1 MVIEDASSLIT
12 KAPISASIE
21 LALPFPGNLSSLK
34 YLDTLLISD
43 VNLTGIIPNDIGN
56 CYALQVFDVSSN
68 SLVGEI
74 PKTIGKLSNLR
85 DLVLSSN
92 KLTGVIPLE
101 IGGLV
106 SLRSL
111 VLFDNYLTGSVP
123 NEIGKL
129 ESLEVVRLGGN
140 KDLSG
145 RIPVE
150 FGKCRNLTVLG
161 LAVTKISGE
170 LPKEI
175 GNLSKLQTLSIYTT
189 LLTGEIPKE
198 IGKCSELLDLYLYEN
213 DIYGSLPA
221 ELGNLRKLEKMLLW
235 QNNISGSIPLE
246 IGNCKS
252 LTIIDLSLN
261 LLSGG
266 IPMSFGNLVNLEE
279 LMLSNNNLS
288 GSIPP
293 VLSNCS
299 RLVQLQ
305 LDRNGLSGFIPDELG
320 MLGELS
326 VFFAWQNKLEGSIPE
341 TVSGMTSLQSL
352 DLSHNLLTG
361 SLPPGLFDLKNLTKL
376 LLISNGI
383 SGSIPSSI
391 GNCSSL
397 IRLRLVNNEI
407 TGQIPKE
414 IGYLEDLDFL
424 DVSNNRLTGVIPDEI
439 GNCTRLQMV
448 NLSNNT
454 LSGTLPS
461 SLASLTD
468 LQALDVSSNNFT
480 GRLPDSFGQLVFI
493 SRLSVSRN
501 ALSGSIPT
509 TLGRCSNLQFLDL
522 SGNQLS
528 GNIPLELFSLVSL
541 DIALNLSWNNLNGK
555 IPPEISAL
563 NKLSALDISHNMLTG
578 DLMALS
584 GLVNLVS
591 LNVSFNN
598 FTGFLPDSKLFR
610 QLSVQELDGNKG
622 LCPLGLKSCFLGQSG
637 GSRMS
642 NKRGFGQSKKLEIA
656 IAVLAIVA
664 VALVF
669 LGAIA
674 VYRVPKAKPQDT
686 DSETGNWSSS
696 NWKFTPFQKLS
707 FTVEQILRCL
717 IETNVIGKG
726 CSGVVYRANLDHGE
740 VIAVKKLWP
749 TTMAAAYC
757 QNDGGPSSMV
767 RDSFSTEVKTLG
779 LIRHKNIVR
788 FLGCCWNR
796 NTRLLMYDY
805 MPNGSLGSVLH
816 ENNGCCLEWNLRY
829 QIILGSAQGLAY
841 LHHDCKPPIVH
852 RDIKANN
859 ILIGLDF
866 EPYIADFGLAKL
878 VDDRDFARSSSTVA
892 GSFGYIAPEIGY
904 MMKVTEKSDV
914 YSFGVVMLEVLTGKQ
929 PIDPTIEDGL
939 HIVDWVRSKRGAVEV
954 LDRSLQARPDPE
966 IEEMM
971 QTLGVA
977 LLCVA
982 PAPDD
987 RPSMKDVE
995 AMLKEIRLD
1004 REEGLKPESKMTLK
1018 GSCVGI
1024 NGEENSKAKAQTFAR
1039 VVSKE
1044 GAWSLTRSVIYG
1056 GLGLEDFCKRGVLA
1070 LWKGVGPAMA
1080 KGITAGYIWT
1090 YRNGF
1095 RCAYEV
1101 LITEGPRGVYEGGG
1115 KSAGIYCSCFSLRPP
1130 ILPSQIPKKLRA
1142 LDVPSDCSTRLFICF
1157 SAWDSCSVSLKT
1169 CTRLF
1174 DDQPSNFEIC
1184 SSGGC
1189 ADVIAGTT
1197 DALIDMNLTENKK
1210 KEGNFNP

>member
-1 MVIEDASSLIT
+1 
-12 KAPISASIE
+12 
-21 LALPFPGNLSSLK
+21 
-34 YLDTLLISD
+34 
-43 VNLTGIIPNDIGN
+43 
-56 CYALQVFDVSSN
+56 
-68 SLVGEI
+68 
-74 PKTIGKLSNLR
+74 
-85 DLVLSSN
+85 
-92 KLTGVIPLE
+92 
-101 IGGLV
+101 
-106 SLRSL
+106 
-111 VLFDNYLTGSVP
+111 
-123 NEIGKL
+123 
-129 ESLEVVRLGGN
+129 
-140 KDLSG
+140 
-145 RIPVE
+145 
-150 FGKCRNLTVLG
+150 
-161 LAVTKISGE
+161 
-170 LPKEI
+170 
-175 GNLSKLQTLSIYTT
+175 
-189 LLTGEIPKE
+189 
-198 IGKCSELLDLYLYEN
+198 
-213 DIYGSLPA
+213 
-221 ELGNLRKLEKMLLW
+221 
-235 QNNISGSIPLE
+235 
-246 IGNCKS
+246 
-252 LTIIDLSLN
+252 
-261 LLSGG
+261 
-266 IPMSFGNLVNLEE
+266 
-279 LMLSNNNLS
+279 
-288 GSIPP
+288 
-293 VLSNCS
+293 
-299 RLVQLQ
+299 
-305 LDRNGLSGFIPDELG
+305 
-320 MLGELS
+320 MLGSCHVLC
-326 VFFAWQNKLEGSIPE
+326 VQNKLEGSIPE
-341 TVSGMTSLQSL
+341 TES
-352 DLSHNLLTG
+352 
-361 SLPPGLFDLKNLTKL
+361 
-376 LLISNGI
+376 
-383 SGSIPSSI
+383 
-391 GNCSSL
+391 
-397 IRLRLVNNEI
+397 
-407 TGQIPKE
+407 
-414 IGYLEDLDFL
+414 
-424 DVSNNRLTGVIPDEI
+424 
-439 GNCTRLQMV
+439 
-448 NLSNNT
+448 
-454 LSGTLPS
+454 
-461 SLASLTD
+461 
-468 LQALDVSSNNFT
+468 
-480 GRLPDSFGQLVFI
+480 
-493 SRLSVSRN
+493 
-501 ALSGSIPT
+501 
-509 TLGRCSNLQFLDL
+509 
-522 SGNQLS
+522 
-528 GNIPLELFSLVSL
+528 
-541 DIALNLSWNNLNGK
+541 
-555 IPPEISAL
+555 
-563 NKLSALDISHNMLTG
+563 
-578 DLMALS
+578 
-584 GLVNLVS
+584 
-591 LNVSFNN
+591 
-598 FTGFLPDSKLFR
+598 
-610 QLSVQELDGNKG
+610 LSVQELDGNKG

-656 IAVLAIVA
+656 IPVLAIVA
-664 VALVF
+664 VALVI

-757 QNDGGPSSMV
+757 QNDCGPSSMV

-1024 NGEENSKAKAQTFAR
+1024 NGEENSKASEGPSTDAMKSLYIESNNSSFSASSLLRPLRGMGQTFAR
-1039 VVSKE
+1039 VVRKE
-1044 GAWSLTRSVIYG
+1044 GAWSLYLGLTPALTRSVIYG
-1056 GLGLEDFCKRGVLA
+1056 GLRLDLIWCFCDFADQAYGSSKEDFCKRGVLA

-1090 YRNGF
+1090 YRNEF

-1115 KSAGIYCSCFSLRPP
+1115 KSAG
-1130 ILPSQIPKKLRA
+1130 
-1142 LDVPSDCSTRLFICF
+1142 
-1157 SAWDSCSVSLKT
+1157 
-1169 CTRLF
+1169 
-1174 DDQPSNFEIC
+1174 
-1184 SSGGC
+1184 
-1189 ADVIAGTT
+1189 
-1197 DALIDMNLTENKK
+1197 
-1210 KEGNFNP
+1210 